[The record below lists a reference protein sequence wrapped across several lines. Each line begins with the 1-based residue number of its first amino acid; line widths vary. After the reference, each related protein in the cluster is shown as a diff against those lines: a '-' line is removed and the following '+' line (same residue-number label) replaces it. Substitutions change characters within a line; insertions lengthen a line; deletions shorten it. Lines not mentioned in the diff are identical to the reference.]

1 MKKSE
6 IILGHEY
13 SNSDY
18 PSLEHSKER
27 RRKVVGM
34 YMTVFER
41 PELNDIYVTVIDT
54 MSYGEVDRRYPKHSY
69 DLLLT
74 SFARWAKTDVT

>member
-18 PSLEHSKER
+18 PGLEQSKER

-34 YMTVFER
+34 YMTVFEY
-41 PELNDIYVTVIDT
+41 PELNDTYVTVIDT
-54 MSYGEVDRRYPKHSY
+54 MNDGEVDRRYPKHGY
-69 DLLLT
+69 DLLLK
-74 SFARWAKTDVT
+74 SFAKWAKKDVT

>member
-18 PSLEHSKER
+18 PGLEHDKER

-34 YMTVFER
+34 YMTVFEC
-41 PELNDIYVTVIDT
+41 PEFNDIYVTVIDT
-54 MSYGEVDRRYPKHSY
+54 MNDGEVDKRYPKHAY
-69 DLLLT
+69 DLLLK
-74 SFARWAKTDVT
+74 SFAKWAKTDVT